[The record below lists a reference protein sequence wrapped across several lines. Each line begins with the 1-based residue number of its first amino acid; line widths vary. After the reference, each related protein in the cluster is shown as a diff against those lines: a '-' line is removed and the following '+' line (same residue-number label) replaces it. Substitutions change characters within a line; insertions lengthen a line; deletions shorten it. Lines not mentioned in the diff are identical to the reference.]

1 MLKNMTVKQ
10 HLDHTI
16 KQWEMVRDDEVDKF
30 HYIEVND
37 FDNDEIPINDCYL
50 CEVYQRRGKKSTYE
64 HRFKSD
70 DWNCKQCPLA
80 PKEYYCECEK
90 QGPYLKYIWS
100 FTGSLGHFRAA
111 NEIVELVKAHK
122 KKINL

>member
-16 KQWEMVRDDEVDKF
+16 AQWEMVRDDGVDKLR
-30 HYIEVND
+30 YIEVLD

-50 CEVYQRRGKKSTYE
+50 CEVYQRRGARLTYGE
-64 HRFKSD
+64 RFTSA

-80 PKEYYCECEK
+80 PNGCYCECENHS
-90 QGPYLKYIWS
+90 PYLVYILS
-100 FTGSLGHFRAA
+100 STGSKSHGEAA